1 MYLHIGNHKNVR
13 TRQIVGIFDLDTAS
27 SSAITRSFIKRK
39 EKEGKTVFA
48 AEEIPKSF
56 VLTDG
61 GTVLFSQISSKRL
74 LGRTEAFSEN
84 ENDEI

>member
-13 TRQIVGIFDLDTAS
+13 TRQILGIFDLDTAS
-27 SSAITRSFIKRK
+27 ASSVTRNFIKQK

-56 VLTDG
+56 VLTDD
-61 GTVLFSQISSKRL
+61 GTVLFSQISSGRL

-84 ENDEI
+84 EEI